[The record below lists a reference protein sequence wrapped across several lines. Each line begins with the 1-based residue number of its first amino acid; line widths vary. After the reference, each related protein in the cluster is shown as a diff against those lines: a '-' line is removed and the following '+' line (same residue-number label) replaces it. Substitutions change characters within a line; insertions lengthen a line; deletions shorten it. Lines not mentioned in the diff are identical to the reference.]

1 MKSKHKYRANWL
13 TYFAEKDINPRNA
26 LKIFRPEFDPVKVK
40 RMMSLFHG
48 RMIFEEQDLVDWK
61 NIKSSIERTDT
72 RNNGKIF
79 S

>member
-13 TYFAEKDINPRNA
+13 TYFAYKDINPRNA
-26 LKIFRPEFDPVKVK
+26 LKIFRPEFDSLKVK